1 MTTLMYHDR
10 KMMVVLTRKCE
21 CFIIE
26 LDVLG
31 TWGRENYGKPLFLSI
46 QYNDGCMYSLQKT
59 GKRHLDRTSTGREDC
74 ELID

>member
-46 QYNDGCMYSLQKT
+46 QYSTMTDACTLFRKLENA
-59 GKRHLDRTSTGREDC
+59 TSIVPLLGEK
-74 ELID
+74 IMN